1 MLLNAHFVRIFLN
14 YIMFHRTPTM
24 YKNKFYVLHSY
35 IRTYS
40 YNTTLFYFFLLAFYS
55 RRSYLAEKKTET
67 IKQMKYAHVQ
77 VSTLQCVN
85 ACIY

>member
-1 MLLNAHFVRIFLN
+1 MPISFEFSSIILCSIERQRCTRISF
-14 YIMFHRTPTM
+14 MF
-24 YKNKFYVLHSY
+24 Y
-35 IRTYS
+35 IRTFVHIRTIQHSSTSS
-40 YNTTLFYFFLLAFYS
+40 YWPFTVVARTS
-55 RRSYLAEKKTET
+55 QKKKTET